1 MDLFILKLQITENLR
16 KLDMSENSKIVYDF
30 QQNELR
36 EDNFVVIIIIIIII
50 IIKSLFKVNKT
61 LQFFYNFQ

>member
-1 MDLFILKLQITENLR
+1 MDIFILKLQITENLR
-16 KLDMSENSKIVYDF
+16 KLDRSENSKIVYDF

-36 EDNFVVIIIIIIII
+36 EDNVVVIIIIII
-50 IIKSLFKVNKT
+50 IIKSLFKVNKS

>member
-1 MDLFILKLQITENLR
+1 MDIFILKLQITENLR
-16 KLDMSENSKIVYDF
+16 KLDRSENSKIVYDF

-36 EDNFVVIIIIIIII
+36 EDNVVVIIIIIII

>member
-1 MDLFILKLQITENLR
+1 MDIFILKLQITENLR
-16 KLDMSENSKIVYDF
+16 KLDRSENSKIVYDF

-36 EDNFVVIIIIIIII
+36 EDNVVVIIIIII

>member
-16 KLDMSENSKIVYDF
+16 KLDRSENSKIVYDF

-36 EDNFVVIIIIIIII
+36 EDNVVVIIIIII
-50 IIKSLFKVNKT
+50 IIKSLFKVNKS

>member
-1 MDLFILKLQITENLR
+1 MDWFILKLQITENLG
-16 KLDMSENSKIVYDF
+16 KLDKSENSKIVYDF

-36 EDNFVVIIIIIIII
+36 EDNVVVIIIIII
-50 IIKSLFKVNKT
+50 IIKSLFKVNKS

>member
-1 MDLFILKLQITENLR
+1 MDVFILKLQITENLR
-16 KLDMSENSKIVYDF
+16 KLDRSENSKIVYDF

-36 EDNFVVIIIIIIII
+36 EDNVVVIIIIIII

>member
-16 KLDMSENSKIVYDF
+16 KLDRSENSKIVYDF

-36 EDNFVVIIIIIIII
+36 EDNVVVIIIIIII
-50 IIKSLFKVNKT
+50 IIKSLFKVNKS

>member
-1 MDLFILKLQITENLR
+1 MDIFILKLQITENLR
-16 KLDMSENSKIVYDF
+16 KLDRSENSKIVYDF

-36 EDNFVVIIIIIIII
+36 EDNVVVIIIIIII
-50 IIKSLFKVNKT
+50 IIKSLFKVNKS